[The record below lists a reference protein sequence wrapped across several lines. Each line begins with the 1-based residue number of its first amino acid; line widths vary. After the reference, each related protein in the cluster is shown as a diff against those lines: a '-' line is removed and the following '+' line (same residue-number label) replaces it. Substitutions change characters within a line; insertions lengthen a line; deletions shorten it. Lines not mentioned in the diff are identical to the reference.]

1 MLDTEITTAAGLPV
15 TTPERTAFDPA
26 RRGPVL
32 QSVQRLDAP
41 ARATGFAAEDA
52 LVVAQGHPRVR
63 GLRRVSDVLDL
74 VDKGGQSPKETRLR
88 LVLIDGGFTRPT
100 TQMPLLRDDR
110 YSWYF
115 LDLGWRDRLLAV
127 EYDGEQH
134 RTDPRQFRAD
144 VSRSEFIQSKGWYR
158 ISVLAGD
165 RRPDIPRRVTQA
177 GAPRVQQP
185 GVLQR
190 KWPGRPFFFVDA
202 ERTQGFPRKSL
213 RRF

>member
-1 MLDTEITTAAGLPV
+1 M
-15 TTPERTAFDPA
+15 
-26 RRGPVL
+26 L

-127 EYDGEQH
+127 EYDGEH
-134 RTDPRQFRAD
+134 AWRDSLSILPAILAHGALMILVFALNMLGDGLRDATDP
-144 VSRSEFIQSKGWYR
+144 K
-158 ISVLAGD
+158 
-165 RRPDIPRRVTQA
+165 
-177 GAPRVQQP
+177 
-185 GVLQR
+185 
-190 KWPGRPFFFVDA
+190 
-202 ERTQGFPRKSL
+202 L
-213 RRF
+213 RGE